1 MIKNTEFGRIELTTI
16 PVPADWAELDGTYT
30 PSGRVLVNYR
40 TGKDYFHV
48 VTMNDDGTDIVPV
61 FEGEIPQ
68 HKTANGIRWMCFSDN
83 KRVLLGDY
91 VLEVS
96 PDLDHAESA
105 QLLPV
110 QFPEVL
116 MTYPILFRHWSE
128 IIIAPDGVHMAW
140 TMLTF
145 TGAACFLGNLV
156 RFEGKYVIEET
167 RCISSKTAYSVDP
180 AHEGYVIPEVLRGGE
195 YKQFVHGGRAITM
208 VGNSPSL
215 SDSVIEELDTGL
227 TQRFSNTA
235 GYEET
240 AMFSP
245 DETLAV
251 CMSPR
256 FSPGT
261 DCGII
266 GQVPLPHSELVRGGI
281 SNAAY
286 MYAVASCR
294 SYRLG
299 NVGPALVDV
308 QRTLSEGRT
317 YEGVDLHDP
326 DNRFVYYS
334 PLSWAPCSTKAMWPE
349 GTRTT
354 DPVQERRLRVVKLL
368 DRKPTAPIPT
378 VKTPEPWEVPYA
390 MTLEDFLKPQEPVN
404 PPYRIKGAASG
415 KILCEIT
422 EDGWKKET
430 YVDFSDD
437 GETVYNG
444 TIASNSP
451 RNMFAGGTTTFTGD
465 VTVTGAH
472 TGELKATIIFDQ
484 PRPDQPARLSPDSEG
499 YATYDGVTRRAEDM
513 LP

>member
-1 MIKNTEFGRIELTTI
+1 MIQNTEFGRIELTTI
-16 PVPADWAELDGTYT
+16 PTPADWADVDGTYT

-40 TGKDYFHV
+40 TAKNDFNV
-48 VTMNDDGTDIVPV
+48 VTMNDDGTGIVPV

-68 HKTANGIRWMCFSDN
+68 KRTANGIRWMCFSDN

-91 VLEVS
+91 VLEVT
-96 PDLDHAESA
+96 PNLDHAEEA
-105 QLLPV
+105 CLLPV
-110 QFPEVL
+110 TFPEVL
-116 MTYPILFRHWSE
+116 MTYPQMFRHWSE
-128 IIIAPDGVHMAW
+128 IIIAPDCRHMAW

-145 TGAACFLGNLV
+145 TGASCFIGSLV
-156 RFEGKYVIEET
+156 RYEDHYVIEDA
-167 RCISSKTAYSVDP
+167 RCISSKGAYVADP
-180 AHEGYVIPEVLRGGE
+180 DHEGYVIPQVLRGGE
-195 YKQFVHGGRAITM
+195 YKQFVHGGSAITM

-215 SDSVIEELDTGL
+215 SDSVIEELGTGR

-266 GQVPLPHSELVRGGI
+266 GQVPLPHSEMVRSGI

-294 SYRLG
+294 SYRSG

-308 QRTLSEGRT
+308 KRTLTEGRA
-317 YEGVDLHDP
+317 YQGVDLHDP

-349 GTRTT
+349 GTRMT
-354 DPVQERRLRVVKLL
+354 DPVSERRLRIVKLL
-368 DRKPTAPIPT
+368 DRAPSAP
-378 VKTPEPWEVPYA
+378 VAAVATPEPWEIPYA
-390 MTLEDFLKPQEPVN
+390 MTLEEFLQPVEPIA
-404 PPYRIKGAASG
+404 PPYRIRGAVSG
-415 KILCEIT
+415 EILCEIT

-430 YVDFSDD
+430 YIDFSDD
-437 GETVYNG
+437 GESIYNG
-444 TIASNSP
+444 TIASKSP

-465 VTVTGAH
+465 VTVVGAH
-472 TGELKATIIFDQ
+472 TGALQATIIFEQ
-484 PRPDQPARLSPDSEG
+484 PGPDQPARLSEASQG
-499 YATYDGVTRRAEDM
+499 FATYDGVTRKVEEM